1 LLLPTL
7 HERIFFAVT
16 TIEEKTDMT
25 TPHGKPLLDVIE
37 EIIEAASMK
46 AAYSSNEPFSIE
58 IPVEG
63 FQPLH
68 INAWDDSEDGKRIRM
83 ISVAHYFEMNHDL
96 VPDPLVILTQT
107 GNLHEVVIWGIGS
120 ESLPLQTRQEQ
131 QDAAGVVHRFAQN
144 IRAKGYIEAAAKYTQ
159 PTLF

>member
-1 LLLPTL
+1 
-7 HERIFFAVT
+7 
-16 TIEEKTDMT
+16 MT
-25 TPHGKPLLDVIE
+25 TPHGKPLVDVIE
-37 EIIEAASMK
+37 EITEAAGVK

-63 FQPLH
+63 FQPLY
-68 INAWDDSEDGKRIRM
+68 ITAWDEGENRKRVRM

-96 VPDPLVILTQT
+96 VPDPLVILTHT
-107 GNLHEVVIWGIGS
+107 GELHEVVIWGIGS

-131 QDAAGVVHRFAQN
+131 QDAVGVVHRFARN
-144 IRAKGYIEAAAKYTQ
+144 IRAKGYIEAVAKYTQ